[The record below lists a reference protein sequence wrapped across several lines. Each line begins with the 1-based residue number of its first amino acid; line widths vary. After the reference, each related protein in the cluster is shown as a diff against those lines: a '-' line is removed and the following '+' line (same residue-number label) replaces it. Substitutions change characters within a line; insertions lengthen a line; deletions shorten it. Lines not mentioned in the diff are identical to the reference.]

1 MNEIIQSLP
10 CLSGFELPITVF
22 TNEGDKINEKGLK
35 DLSTHLSSIIT
46 SLNGH
51 MQNVKCLKCV
61 FVKSIAF
68 KKGLV
73 TISFVLD
80 NAEELQEFYR
90 LTKEGVLSKTLT
102 EYLNINRWQIFA
114 SKEQTNLKFHIEM
127 DEATYNHGRDVFKLE
142 TQR

>member
-10 CLSGFELPITVF
+10 CLSGFELPIMVF
-22 TNEGDKINEKGLK
+22 TNERDKINKKGLE
-35 DLSTHLSSIIT
+35 DLSTHLSSIIA

-51 MQNVKCLKCV
+51 MQNVKRLKCV
-61 FVKSIAF
+61 FVKNIAF
-68 KKGLV
+68 KKGNV
-73 TISFVLD
+73 AISFVLD

-102 EYLNINRWQIFA
+102 EYSYIDRWQRYA
-114 SKEQTNLKFHIEM
+114 KKEQNLKFHIEM